1 MELDAALQGLPAELR
16 DAVAREWGHYV
27 SSAREQGID
36 IAVLA
41 PVIASEPCGGAGSA
55 FVVQHCVRAPGL
67 LADLV
72 GSGDL
77 ERVYAA
83 SFYGEC
89 LTRSLGVI
97 DNEAALA
104 RELRLFRSREMLRIA
119 WRDLAGW
126 ADLQETL
133 RDLSNLASAC
143 LDSALRCL
151 DTWQAAEWGVATGA
165 RSGARQCLVVVGMGK
180 LGACELNFSSDIDLI
195 FAYPEDGET
204 VGGARTLTNEDCF
217 RRLAQRL
224 IQAINAP
231 MAEGF
236 VFRVDMRLRPFGD
249 SGSLVMSFDA
259 MEEYYQ
265 SHGREWERY
274 AWIKA
279 AAVAGDRTAGEKL
292 LHLLRPFV
300 FRRYLDFGA
309 YRSLREMK
317 ALLEEQVKR
326 KGMEDNVKLGAG
338 GIREIEFIG
347 QAFQLIR
354 GGRETELQARPI
366 VTVLHRLVE
375 RGYLPAHAGAELD
388 VVFHA
393 LAFDLFL
400 DQGLHLAQRAI
411 GAEIEIAAE
420 DEGAQQ
426 VQQFF
431 AGGAVARHCR
441 RLDPGVPLPLAA
453 VALVIRGRRGEAH
466 HQRTA
471 VAERTQPHVDAKDEA
486 LGHRRVDRLNETLG
500 EAAEIIFIR
509 ECPRATH
516 GLTVL
521 WIGED
526 QVDVGGKIEFARPE
540 LAHADD
546 DQTLPRAAARA
557 RRPAPLGRLPR
568 MQPAAGAGGAGGGQ
582 GGKIPQG
589 LL

>member
-1 MELDAALQGLPAELR
+1 MELDAALQSLPAELR

-36 IAVLA
+36 VAVLA
-41 PVIASEPCGGAGSA
+41 PVIASVPCVWAGSA
-55 FVVQHCVRAPGL
+55 FIVQHCARAPGL

-89 LTRSLGVI
+89 LTRSLGAI

-104 RELRLFRSREMLRIA
+104 RELRLIRSREMLRIA

-126 ADLQETL
+126 AALQETL
-133 RDLSNLASAC
+133 RDLSYLASAC
-143 LDSALRCL
+143 LVGALRCL
-151 DTWQAAEWGVATGA
+151 DSWQAAEWGVATGA
-165 RSGARQCLVVVGMGK
+165 RSGARQGLVVVGMGK
-180 LGACELNFSSDIDLI
+180 LGAGELNFSSDIDLI

-204 VGGARTLTNEDCF
+204 VGGARTLSNEDYF

-265 SHGREWERY
+265 SH
-274 AWIKA
+274 
-279 AAVAGDRTAGEKL
+279 
-292 LHLLRPFV
+292 
-300 FRRYLDFGA
+300 
-309 YRSLREMK
+309 
-317 ALLEEQVKR
+317 
-326 KGMEDNVKLGAG
+326 
-338 GIREIEFIG
+338 
-347 QAFQLIR
+347 
-354 GGRETELQARPI
+354 
-366 VTVLHRLVE
+366 
-375 RGYLPAHAGAELD
+375 
-388 VVFHA
+388 
-393 LAFDLFL
+393 
-400 DQGLHLAQRAI
+400 
-411 GAEIEIAAE
+411 
-420 DEGAQQ
+420 
-426 VQQFF
+426 
-431 AGGAVARHCR
+431 CR

-453 VALVIRGRRGEAH
+453 VALVILFHRIEAH

-471 VAERTQPHVDAKDEA
+471 VAERTQPHVDAIDEA

-557 RRPAPLGRLPR
+557 RRHAPLGRLPR
-568 MQPAAGAGGAGGGQ
+568 IQTAQGAVEAGGGQ
-582 GGKIPQG
+582 VGKIPQG